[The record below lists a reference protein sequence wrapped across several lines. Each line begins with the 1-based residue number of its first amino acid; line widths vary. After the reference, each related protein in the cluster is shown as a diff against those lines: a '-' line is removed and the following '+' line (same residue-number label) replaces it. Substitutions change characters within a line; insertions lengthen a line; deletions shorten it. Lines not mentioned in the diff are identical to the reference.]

1 MNRTFL
7 FGALVLLAS
16 AAQAQVPPSL
26 PFEALAPHRAVYEMQ
41 LLHAADGSAIRD
53 ADGRLVYE
61 LTGSG
66 CEGFVMNSRMVLRTE
81 LAEGGSTLNDF
92 QSSTFE
98 NALEDSFHFIAKDF
112 TDSRLAEETNG
123 MADREGDGI
132 AVRLT
137 APEARS
143 LNIDSGAL
151 FPVQHMAALIAAA
164 RNGERLFSAV
174 LYDGTEGGEKT
185 YATTAVIGDPIQGEA
200 ADGGAEADSLAGLTR
215 WPVALSYFEQDA
227 TDADG
232 AQVPLY
238 EMRFELVE
246 NGVARDL
253 VLDYGDFALKG
264 ELASLDLVPAARCP

>member
-1 MNRTFL
+1 
-7 FGALVLLAS
+7 
-16 AAQAQVPPSL
+16 
-26 PFEALAPHRAVYEMQ
+26 
-41 LLHAADGSAIRD
+41 
-53 ADGRLVYE
+53 
-61 LTGSG
+61 
-66 CEGFVMNSRMVLRTE
+66 
-81 LAEGGSTLNDF
+81 
-92 QSSTFE
+92 
-98 NALEDSFHFIAKDF
+98 
-112 TDSRLAEETNG
+112 
-123 MADREGDGI
+123 
-132 AVRLT
+132 
-137 APEARS
+137 
-143 LNIDSGAL
+143 
-151 FPVQHMAALIAAA
+151 MAALIAAA
-164 RNGERLFSAV
+164 RNGERLFAAV